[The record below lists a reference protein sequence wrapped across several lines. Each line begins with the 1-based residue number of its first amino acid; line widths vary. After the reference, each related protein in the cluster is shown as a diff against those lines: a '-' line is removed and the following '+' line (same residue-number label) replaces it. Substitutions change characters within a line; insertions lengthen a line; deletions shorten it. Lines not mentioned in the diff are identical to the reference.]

1 MAGSHG
7 RPGTASSLLMALALL
22 SGCHTK
28 QIVGNEDSVQGARQ
42 VCASCHGPEGRSN
55 NPSFPILA
63 AQQKE
68 YLQNQLH
75 AFKAKTRADPH
86 AHTYMWGMAANLD
99 DKTIDGLAAFFAAQK
114 PAPATDQD
122 PVLVAQGAV
131 IFKDG
136 IDKENVPACG
146 LCHGANGEGGGA
158 IPRLADQHRVYL
170 EGQLKAFRINSRAN
184 DTMHANVAGMN
195 DDQIAA
201 ISAYFASL

>member
-1 MAGSHG
+1 MKANYAG
-7 RPGTASSLLMALALL
+7 AAALL
-22 SGCHTK
+22 LAAATLAGCHTK
-28 QIVGNEDSVQGARQ
+28 QMVGNEASVEGARQ
-42 VCASCHGPEGRSN
+42 VCASCHGLEGRSN

-68 YLQNQLH
+68 YLEVQLH

-99 DKTIDGLAAFFAAQK
+99 DATIKGLAAFFSAQSPAA
-114 PAPATDQD
+114 PSEQD
-122 PVLVAQGAV
+122 PVLVAAGAE
-131 IFKDG
+131 IFKNG
-136 IDKENVPACG
+136 IEKEKVPACG
-146 LCHGANGEGGGA
+146 LCHGDHGEGAGA
-158 IPRLADQHRVYL
+158 VPRLASQHRVYL

-184 DTMHANVAGMN
+184 ETMHANVTSIT